1 MCKLALIIFIITA
14 IGVGLWAIIRSQ
26 DSDPSEF
33 VSSTT
38 PTTMDIVNDEDGSAN
53 SQYITITI
61 TSITIF
67 YCFLSIVSGS
77 RIKTVTFRADLE
89 EIVEDIED
97 GFEDDSEPAERCVPE
112 MLFHNSPRVHFDDD
126 WEDEFDEDCE
136 EELDEDDKEEF
147 DEDEEES
154 NSILEDVVERSTENL
169 HVQE

>member
-61 TSITIF
+61 VSITIF
-67 YCFLSIVSGS
+67 YCFLSIEQEEESTG
-77 RIKTVTFRADLE
+77 RIKTVETDFE
-89 EIVEDIED
+89 EVMDTKAKL
-97 GFEDDSEPAERCVPE
+97 S
-112 MLFHNSPRVHFDDD
+112 
-126 WEDEFDEDCE
+126 
-136 EELDEDDKEEF
+136 
-147 DEDEEES
+147 
-154 NSILEDVVERSTENL
+154 
-169 HVQE
+169 

>member
-61 TSITIF
+61 VSITIF

-77 RIKTVTFRADLE
+77 RMFFCAWNCLQ
-89 EIVEDIED
+89 
-97 GFEDDSEPAERCVPE
+97 
-112 MLFHNSPRVHFDDD
+112 
-126 WEDEFDEDCE
+126 E
-136 EELDEDDKEEF
+136 EELD
-147 DEDEEES
+147 
-154 NSILEDVVERSTENL
+154 L
-169 HVQE
+169 